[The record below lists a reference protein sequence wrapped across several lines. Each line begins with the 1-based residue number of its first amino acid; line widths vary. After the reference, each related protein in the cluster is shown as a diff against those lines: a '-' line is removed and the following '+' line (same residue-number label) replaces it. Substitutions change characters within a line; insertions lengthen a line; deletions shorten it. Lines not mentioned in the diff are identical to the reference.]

1 MATGTALCA
10 EFVFVQQAAE
20 SVAAA
25 NVSVAWRGADRDR
38 LQDRRLLAECAVG
51 SVGVVMGD
59 VLVQHALEMPL
70 RDDQDSV
77 ETFAPGTA
85 DPAFGVRVG
94 ERRRLRSIS
103 RLSSDSFA

>member
-1 MATGTALCA
+1 MTSRRPNTNSSTHTEKQLRSQERPCEPPNLVPVEAGPA
-10 EFVFVQQAAE
+10 Q
-20 SVAAA
+20 

-51 SVGVVMGD
+51 SVGVVMGN

-85 DPAFGVRVG
+85 DPALGVRF
-94 ERRRLRSIS
+94 RL
-103 RLSSDSFA
+103 